1 MTCRPTRCGRWP
13 ASAASRPAPRRWAW
27 PWETACA
34 PASKIIYGSTTA
46 APSKPAMPS
55 WSSVLLRW
63 PRPRAVRW
71 PVRVTCVPGWACG
84 SCHERTGHLWRQQH
98 RLGLVRLR
106 TGLRPAHRPGGDPL
120 ARTGRPAQR
129 VAALAAH
136 GMPPTIIA
144 LDQFVPQ
151 PGQQY
156 LLGPTTPTRA
166 VLAQL
171 LEQRFGLEFC
181 TLVHPTAYVSP
192 LATLGPGVFVGANS
206 AIGPGAKLAAHVFVN
221 RGVTIGHDTR
231 IAAFARVQP
240 GANVGGLGEIG
251 AGATIGIGATV
262 IERVVIGAGAYVG
275 AGAVVTADVAPHVL
289 VVGVPAKFKK
299 NLEP

>member
-1 MTCRPTRCGRWP
+1 MSGLVIFG
-13 ASAASRPAPRRWAW
+13 ASNIVSDLFD
-27 PWETACA
+27 CA
-34 PASKIIYGSTTA
+34 
-46 APSKPAMPS
+46 
-55 WSSVLLRW
+55 L
-63 PRPRAVRW
+63 
-71 PVRVTCVPGWACG
+71 ACG
-84 SCHERTGHLWRQQH
+84 LRIDQVVIHL
-98 RLGLVRLR
+98 
-106 TGLRPAHRPGGDPL
+106 PEPEDPRSTPL
-120 ARTGRPAQR
+120 AQR